1 MKRIAL
7 IPAYKPD
14 EKMIQTA
21 KELYFEGFE
30 VIIVNDGSTKD
41 YDNVFESATEY
52 AHVICHNENR
62 GKGEALKTGLK
73 YIREHFAVPY
83 IVVNA
88 DADGQHRTQD
98 IKRIAN
104 TAENNRSKLILGSR
118 KMEGKV
124 PLRSRLGNNLTR
136 LVYRFATQAAV
147 YDTQTGLRAYS
158 DKLTDKLLGIEGSR
172 NEYEMNMLMELARDG
187 YEIFEVWID
196 TVYIDNNSASHFN
209 PVKDSAKIYFEILK
223 FCGSSI
229 LSFGVDYG
237 LFCLLSALTGSLVLS
252 NVLARLVSGT
262 VNFTLNKKVVFQSN
276 ANAAFA
282 ALKYIALAVF
292 ILICNTLVLKGLIGF
307 GIAAYTAKI
316 ITEIVLFIFNYLI
329 QHSFI
334 FKKEVKAT

>member
-41 YDNVFESATEY
+41 YDNVFESAAEY

-172 NEYEMNMLMELARDG
+172 YEYEMNMLMELARDG

-276 ANAAFA
+276 ANAASA

>member
-1 MKRIAL
+1 MKRIVL

-21 KELYFEGFE
+21 KDLYIENFE
-30 VIIVNDGSTKD
+30 VIIVNDGSPGEFDT
-41 YDNVFESATEY
+41 VFDGVSEY
-52 AHVICHNENR
+52 AQVLCHQGNK
-62 GKGEALKTGLK
+62 GKGEAIKTGLRF
-73 YIREHFAVPY
+73 IREHFDIPY

-98 IKRIAN
+98 IIRVADA
-104 TAENNRSKLILGSR
+104 AEKNRSKLVLGSR
-118 KMEGKV
+118 RMEGKV

-136 LVYRFATQAAV
+136 IVYRLATQSAV

-158 DKLTDKLLGIEGSR
+158 DRLTDKLIGIEGSR
-172 NEYEMNMLMELARDG
+172 YEYEMNMLMELSRDG
-187 YEIFEVWID
+187 FEIFEVWID

-223 FCGSSI
+223 FCGSSF

-237 LFCLLSALTGSLVLS
+237 LFCLLSSLTGSLVLA
-252 NVLARLVSGT
+252 NVFARMISGT

-276 ANAAFA
+276 ANAVPA
-282 ALKYIALAVF
+282 ALKYIALALF
-292 ILICNTLVLKGLIGF
+292 ILICNTLVLKGLVSF
-307 GIAAYTAKI
+307 GMASYAAKI
-316 ITEIVLFIFNYLI
+316 IAEIVLFIFNYLI

-334 FKKEVKAT
+334 FKKEVKAA